1 MNTLVE
7 AKYDLLIECCR
18 VNRNNGLIETLIN
31 QIEDWDSFITSAY
44 MHGVF
49 PLVYK
54 TLKEFLTN
62 HPELL
67 FQCKRVNLD
76 IAQLNLHMAAELIKV
91 VNLLQQENIVIL
103 GIKGPVLSSLLY
115 DDISQRQFSDIDVL
129 LHQEDIYRAVIML
142 ESLGYRSEFSSDF
155 LKNEMLLKIDKDFAV
170 STPDGKVNIEFH
182 WKLFSNKQMQ
192 KGNLI
197 CFSADNAV
205 VNIHN
210 TCIQTLAMDIQL
222 LYLLVHGSKHYW
234 ERLEWICDIDRL
246 VRLNPEMNWSILI
259 ERARAMDI
267 EGMVYLGLMI
277 SHELLETPL
286 DEKIVERIRK
296 LPTLQGAKATIIT
309 DIRNDKITEGHN
321 EHVDLENLRH
331 LSLIYETK
339 WKLLKEYFF
348 MLFAIKKWDI
358 YVANLPR
365 GLYWF
370 YYFIRYYRIIK
381 ENIFVTKHAS
391 K

>member
-18 VNRNNGLIETLIN
+18 VNRNNELIETLIN
-31 QIEDWDSFITSAY
+31 QIDDWDSFITSAY

-49 PLVYK
+49 PLAYK
-54 TLKEFLTN
+54 VLKEFLTN
-62 HPELL
+62 YPELL

-76 IAQLNLHMAAELIKV
+76 IAQLNLHMAAELIKI

-129 LHQEDIYRAVIML
+129 LHQEEIYRAVIML
-142 ESLGYRSEFSSDF
+142 ESLGYRPEFSSDF

-192 KGNLI
+192 KGNLA
-197 CFSADNAV
+197 CFSADNVA

-246 VRLNPEMNWSILI
+246 VRLNPNMDWVVLI

-286 DEKIVERIRK
+286 DEKIVESI
-296 LPTLQGAKATIIT
+296 
-309 DIRNDKITEGHN
+309 
-321 EHVDLENLRH
+321 
-331 LSLIYETK
+331 
-339 WKLLKEYFF
+339 
-348 MLFAIKKWDI
+348 
-358 YVANLPR
+358 
-365 GLYWF
+365 
-370 YYFIRYYRIIK
+370 
-381 ENIFVTKHAS
+381 
-391 K
+391 